1 MLQNAVAMRLSVTL
15 PTYQTSFQWP
25 QTMLARVIF
34 YVLNSQLKTE
44 KTSDTSSHM
53 VLWAL
58 LTLKRP
64 SLKSRRLATTGA
76 KIGAIAGKGSQK
88 IILNECWKRARYV
101 CVPLAC
107 FLYCLY
113 HCCKLICLSMAFQS
127 FRQASMDRKPE
138 AALSCPRI
146 WKFSCFRISWAGF
159 QLEPT
164 ASFEKNMKFC
174 CNSGFKHITHWKLSV
189 SFLEALTRLTV
200 RRCKQ
205 SGLQLPSQGN
215 PVCCSTQ

>member
-1 MLQNAVAMRLSVTL
+1 MLQNAAAMRLSVTL

-25 QTMLARVIF
+25 QTMLAIVIF

-88 IILNECWKRARYV
+88 IILNECWKRVRYV

-113 HCCKLICLSMAFQS
+113 HCCKLICFSMAFQS
-127 FRQASMDRKPE
+127 FRQASMDRTWSGTLMSKEIFLFWDLLGRFP
-138 AALSCPRI
+138 A
-146 WKFSCFRISWAGF
+146 WA
-159 QLEPT
+159 
-164 ASFEKNMKFC
+164 NC
-174 CNSGFKHITHWKLSV
+174 
-189 SFLEALTRLTV
+189 
-200 RRCKQ
+200 
-205 SGLQLPSQGN
+205 QLP
-215 PVCCSTQ
+215 